1 MSHDLVIRGGS
12 IVDGTGAAAFAAD
25 IAIDGDQITEIG
37 KVSGKGKRE
46 IDADGLTVTPG
57 FVDLHTHLDAQIGW
71 DPQAT
76 SVSWH
81 GVTTGLLGNCGVTF
95 APCKPDDR
103 EFLAG
108 MMEAVE
114 DIPKRAILEG
124 LPWNWESYGEYLNS
138 IEAMNPAINLCGMV
152 GHCAIRFYVMGE
164 RAVDEPEGELSD
176 WLPTRTRYNT
186 ESIPDTEGT
195 GLRRPTEDEVR
206 QIAAIAGQSVKEG
219 AMGFSSSRIWSHQ
232 LPDGR
237 AIPGT
242 YAHGDELR
250 AVAKE
255 VGQHGGIMQTV
266 FGIVGGTRI
275 QDEFALL
282 GDEARMTRG
291 VLYSSSV
298 EPGVALQ
305 QEKVRELLDEG
316 LNVASVTVPRA
327 GGGVGGLFT
336 NNLWFRSRSWEALL
350 SLDNAARLKAIRDP
364 QTRRRLVDEI
374 KSKDYEDRTKR
385 WFPMGDEDRP
395 RYSHALNE
403 SVYDLAQAA
412 GEHPVETWLRIT
424 DESDGKAL
432 FHGRLFNV
440 DIDGV
445 EQLIRSDWVVPSQ
458 GDAGAHVS
466 FMNDSG
472 CSSFVL
478 SHWVRD
484 KGTFTLPEAV
494 RKLTSMPAAVLG
506 LEDRGTLAVGKRAD
520 INVIDID
527 NVAERQ
533 PEIVHDM
540 PFGAPRFIQRGK
552 GYRATLCNGVIIL
565 ENDELTEGRGG
576 RVLRSTDSYS
586 A

>member
-1 MSHDLVIRGGS
+1 MSHDLVIRGGNV
-12 IVDGTGAAAFAAD
+12 VDGTGTAAFAAD
-25 IAIDGDQITEIG
+25 IAIDGDQISEIG

-57 FVDLHTHLDAQIGW
+57 FVDLHTHLDAQIAW
-71 DPQAT
+71 DPQVT
-76 SVSWH
+76 SISWH

-103 EFLAG
+103 ELLAG
-108 MMEAVE
+108 MMETVE

-138 IEAMNPAINLCGMV
+138 IETMGPGINICGMV

-164 RAVDEPEGELSD
+164 RAVDEPEGTPRD
-176 WLPTRTRYNT
+176 WWPTRLRYN
-186 ESIPDTEGT
+186 SDSLLDAEGT
-195 GLRRPTEDEVR
+195 GLRRPTDDEVR
-206 QIAAIAGQSVKEG
+206 QIAALAGQSVKEG
-219 AMGFSSSRIWSHQ
+219 AIGFSTNRIWGHQ

-250 AVAKE
+250 AIAKA
-255 VGQHGGIMQTV
+255 VGEHGGIMQTV
-266 FGIVGGTRI
+266 FGMPREARFE
-275 QDEFALL
+275 DEFALL
-282 GDEARMTRG
+282 ADEARMTRG
-291 VLYSSSV
+291 VLFSSNV
-298 EPGVALQ
+298 ETGVAVQ
-305 QEKVRELLDEG
+305 DEKVKELLAEG
-316 LNVASVTVPRA
+316 LKVASVTVPRG

-336 NNLWFRSRSWEALL
+336 NNVFRSSSWRKLL
-350 SLDNAARLKAIRDP
+350 ALDNAGRLKAIRDP
-364 QTRRRLVDEI
+364 ETRRRLVDEI
-374 KSKDYEDRTKR
+374 KSKDDGDRTKR
-385 WFPMGDEDRP
+385 WFWMGNEDRP

-403 SVYDLAQAA
+403 SLYDMAQAA

-424 DESDGKAL
+424 DESDGRAL
-432 FHGRLFNV
+432 FHLRGFNV

-445 EQLIRSDWVVPSQ
+445 EQLIQTDWVVPSQ

-466 FMNDSG
+466 QMNDSG

-484 KGTFTLPEAV
+484 KGTFTLPQAV
-494 RKLTSMPAAVLG
+494 RKLTSMPAGVLG
-506 LEDRGTLAVGKRAD
+506 LDDRGTLAVGKRAD
-520 INVIDID
+520 INVIDIA

-540 PFGAPRFIQRGK
+540 PFGAPRFIQRGR
-552 GYRATLCNGVIIL
+552 GYRATVCNGSVIL
-565 ENDELTEGRGG
+565 ENDELTGDRGG
-576 RVLRSTDSYS
+576 RILRSFDRSK
-586 A
+586 